1 MGIIKS
7 VKTVFFTL
15 VFFFAGES
23 TAENDKTSDYGLF
36 LSPESCFLANQT
48 KQCELQISIH
58 WKTTNPGNYCLYN
71 NLSEVAMACWDNR
84 KDASKEF
91 MLTLEKD
98 IVLELRDQITG
109 MTIFN
114 TPLKLYKKIS
124 KLRRKR
130 RNPWSF
136 Y

>member
-1 MGIIKS
+1 MGIIK
-7 VKTVFFTL
+7 TVITIFVTL
-15 VFFFAGES
+15 MFFFAGKS
-23 TAENDKTSDYGLF
+23 IAENDKTSDYGLF
-36 LSPESCFLANQT
+36 LSPESCFLANKA
-48 KQCELQISIH
+48 KQCELQLSIH
-58 WKTTNPGNYCLYN
+58 WKTTNLGNYCLYN
-71 NLSEVAMACWDNR
+71 NLNEIAIDCWDNQ
-84 KDASKEF
+84 KDASKII

-98 IVLELRDQITG
+98 LVFELRDQKTG
-109 MTIFN
+109 MTIFS